1 MKWVCLWVH
10 DFGVVAVGDEEEI
23 VWRISFWELDIDD
36 LVVVANNEILEGE
49 ACVVDDS
56 DVLFRWYN

>member
-10 DFGVVAVGDEEEI
+10 DFGVVAVGDEEEV

-36 LVVVANNEILEGE
+36 LVVVADNQILEGE
-49 ACVVDDS
+49 VCVVDDS